1 MATPKVTKSKK
12 VVKHV
17 IAMDEPQGAEKQL
30 VLDVHGAGK
39 GKGKGKGNTNSPPGK
54 PEKATARAGPNDLT
68 KVRPPPPGCAQGSD
82 MAKP

>member
-1 MATPKVTKSKK
+1 MKAIKTALQEAKSDPAKLVGWRVEVLGHGTGLIKGVEKSKK

-39 GKGKGKGNTNSPPGK
+39 GKGDQFFLKTF
-54 PEKATARAGPNDLT
+54 
-68 KVRPPPPGCAQGSD
+68 QG
-82 MAKP
+82 